1 MTETRKSIGLGALA
15 LIPIVCC
22 IGVPL
27 IAAAGVGV
35 AVAARVGGIAA
46 GAVALAAVVTLLGV
60 RVRRRR
66 SRRGSAL
73 STVQGRP

>member
-22 IGVPL
+22 VGVPL

-46 GAVALAAVVTLLGV
+46 GAVALAVVTLLGV